1 MRTKST
7 KSVKLLSVIFFF
19 SGLSALVYQVVWQRL
34 LTTYYGVGPISIIL
48 IVTVYMVGLGFGAL
62 AGGYLAERSRKII
75 FVYFLIELLIG
86 CFGVA
91 SPSILDF
98 LGRSTAG
105 SSLAL
110 SLIYAFSFLSLP
122 TLLMGMTLPLLTKI
136 FSRMIDDFLKA
147 VSFLYFVN
155 TLGAAAGTL
164 LASYLIISFFG
175 LRTAVYVAA
184 SINFI
189 LAVLIFSVSR
199 SASVIRERVHP
210 ETASSNDLTAAAGT
224 GGLIFLLVFV
234 TGFLAI
240 GYEII
245 WFRVIGIL
253 AKDSPYAFTSVLAV
267 YLTGIAVGSF
277 AMDGYLKRRNAV
289 DLRSLFF
296 TLQFL
301 IGLSVSLT
309 FIGYFYLTK
318 YTDFGILTR
327 YSFGHNLHPDAGTLI
342 DAIVAKKS
350 ARDFLVG
357 LYRLGD
363 VFFWSA
369 SFVLIPT
376 ILMGANFP
384 LVSLLSLSQ
393 RNKEGKAVGL
403 VYFFTIVGNAL
414 GGVLTGLVLL
424 PYFGTETCL
433 AAFCSVG
440 IAFGV
445 FVSRVGRTN
454 LPAPTRFAVGIVL
467 LAGITIAFPGK
478 SALYST
484 MHFAEG
490 PGFGTYVERGFDT
503 YVEEGID
510 GVVVTFQRDATVHNY
525 INGSGHGNRLNYGYV
540 YETIEAMSRSP
551 KLERVLVIGYGAG
564 TTVETILKSD
574 EVGELVL
581 VELNA
586 TSLANLRKMPL
597 FDNMLRDPRIRLIID
612 DGRRYLLRN
621 SEKFDLITMDPL
633 RSTTVYSNNLYSAD
647 FFRLVQDHL
656 KPDGVFLTWQ
666 DEHRVIPRTLSSVF
680 EYLEMYK
687 YFCLSSNSPLQTR
700 HAMRQ
705 KLIDSFTPTERE
717 LVLANQGYLGD
728 RSYVE
733 ALTRGYPINR
743 DWEPWTEYY
752 IGLKA
757 RELLKSQRFRAL
769 IKNN

>member
-7 KSVKLLSVIFFF
+7 KSVKLLSIIFFF

-34 LTTYYGVGPISIIL
+34 LTTYYGVGPISITL

-62 AGGYLAERSRKII
+62 VGGYLAERSRKII
-75 FVYFLIELLIG
+75 FVYFLIELSIG

-91 SPSILDF
+91 SPSILEF

-136 FSRMIDDFLKA
+136 FNRMIDDFLKA

-164 LASYLIISFFG
+164 VASYLIISFFG

-199 SASVIRERVHP
+199 SASVIRERVYP
-210 ETASSNDLTAAAGT
+210 ETESLNDLTAAAGM
-224 GGLIFLLVFV
+224 GRLIFLLVFV

-240 GYEII
+240 AYEII

-267 YLTGIAVGSF
+267 YLIGIALGSF
-277 AMDGYLKRRNAV
+277 AMDGYLKRHNAV
-289 DLRSLFF
+289 DMRSLFF

-301 IGLSVSLT
+301 LGLSVSLT

-318 YTDFGILTR
+318 YTDFGFLTQA
-327 YSFGHNLHPDAGTLI
+327 SFDHNLHPDARTLI
-342 DAIVAKKS
+342 HAKS
-350 ARDFLVG
+350 AVDFLGG
-357 LYRLGD
+357 LYRLFD

-376 ILMGANFP
+376 ILMGASFP

-403 VYFFTIVGNAL
+403 VYFFTIAGNAL

-424 PYFGTETCL
+424 PYFGTEPCL

-440 IAFGV
+440 IALGA

-478 SALYST
+478 SALFST
-484 MHFAEG
+484 MHSAPG
-490 PGFGTYVERGFDT
+490 PGFDT

-510 GVVVTFQRDATVHNY
+510 GVVVTFQRDAIVHNY
-525 INGSGHGNRLNYGYV
+525 INGSGHGGRPGYSFA
-540 YETIEAMSRSP
+540 YETIEAMSRPP
-551 KLERVLVIGYGAG
+551 KLEKVLVIGYGTG

-586 TSLANLRKMPL
+586 TLLANLRKMPL
-597 FDNMLRDPRIRLIID
+597 FDNMLNDPRIRLIID

-621 SEKFDLITMDPL
+621 PEKFDLIAIDPL
-633 RSTTVYSNNLYSAD
+633 RSTTSYSNNLYSAD
-647 FFRLVQDHL
+647 FFRLVRDHL
-656 KPDGVFLTWQ
+656 KPDGVFLAWR
-666 DEHRVIPRTLSSVF
+666 DEHRVIPRTISSIF
-680 EYLEMYK
+680 EYLEMHS

-700 HAMRQ
+700 HEMRQ
-705 KLIDSFTPTERE
+705 KLIDSFPPTARER
-717 LVLANQGYLGD
+717 LLAKQGYLGD

-757 RELLKSQRFRAL
+757 RESLSPLLEAFRRRLQRAGLWPR
-769 IKNN
+769 